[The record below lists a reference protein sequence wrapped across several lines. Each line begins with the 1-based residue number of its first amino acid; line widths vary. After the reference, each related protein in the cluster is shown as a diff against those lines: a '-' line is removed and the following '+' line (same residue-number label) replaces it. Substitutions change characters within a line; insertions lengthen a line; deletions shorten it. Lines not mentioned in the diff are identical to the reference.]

1 MEMPKKKILRE
12 ELEKLIMLAD
22 TTLEMALNAPV
33 KQPAKEAFLNSFAT
47 IHYYFVHLTLRALK
61 DRELA
66 KQLIP
71 IFTEAEMYVVTYTNT
86 LGILCDVLRL
96 KHGIEGALRL
106 PKPGKELEE
115 AVEKLVKDCPY
126 DQMKAAHEK
135 YRRIAKEEEASTPA
149 YPQSSEEN
157 IMYR

>member
-1 MEMPKKKILRE
+1 MPKKKILKE

-22 TTLEMALNAPV
+22 TTLEIALNAPM
-33 KQPAKEAFLNSFAT
+33 KQSAKEAFLNSFAT
-47 IHYYFVHLTLRALK
+47 IHYYFVQLTLRALK
-61 DRELA
+61 DRKLA

-71 IFTEAEMYVVTYTNT
+71 IFTEAETYVVTYTNT

-115 AVEKLVKDCPY
+115 AVEKLVKDCTY
-126 DQMKAAHEK
+126 DQMKAAYEK
-135 YRRIAKEEEASTPA
+135 YRRIAKEEASTPA